1 MDDHKLMT
9 LVQAIQLAITNQTAV
24 MDSLINICELQVR
37 RVDALEALIHQRLAE
52 SRTPA
57 RGVH

>member
-1 MDDHKLMT
+1 MDDHELMT

-37 RVDALEALIHQRLAE
+37 RVDALEALIHQHLPKPR
-52 SRTPA
+52 PG